1 MTATYQAL
9 HRELK
14 RIYQNAGLLDRP
26 GWPTF
31 LEFMHEWLPPAFLQ
45 TLIESEGGVQTPEV
59 SATLETAYTTFII
72 LKAGSPAYRVSDDL
86 IRALRDT
93 AIPSLRVRQLRTPF
107 EGLTISVPEGTFAH
121 PAHNVNQ
128 VFVNC
133 IPGAR
138 FRAVFYT
145 DQGYTNYVS
154 MLNDDDDK
162 TILEAIAETEAQDDT
177 MLPKALRKAQDE
189 AKLYTDFFRIDIFR
203 FAVNFA
209 LYVTCPDADV
219 YQDKSA
225 QNAIHT
231 KLQGVKG
238 KRRREVLLSKLA
250 AAKEQ
255 SKIFIVGAN
264 IRLQKEYTAALT
276 ESGKRWVLKHR
287 LRVQGHWKM
296 VACGAQRKERVRR
309 WVSPYYKGPSYAEMV
324 EKGYVVK

>member
-1 MTATYQAL
+1 MIPYTAL

-14 RIYQNAGLLDRP
+14 RIYQDNGLFRRP
-26 GWPTF
+26 GWPTY
-31 LEFMHEWLPPAFLQ
+31 LEFVNNWLPPEFLRM
-45 TLIESEGGVQTPEV
+45 LAEVEGGIQTPEV
-59 SATLETAYTTFII
+59 TATLETAYTVFVIG
-72 LKAGSPAYRVSDDL
+72 KAGNPSYRISTEL

-93 AIPSLRVRQLRTPF
+93 DIPAFPIDQLRTPF
-107 EGLTISVPEGTFAH
+107 EGLVITVPVGTFAR
-121 PAHNVNQ
+121 PAHTVDTI
-128 VFVNC
+128 FVSS

-138 FRAVFYT
+138 FRVVFYT
-145 DQGYTNYVS
+145 ENGYTNYIS
-154 MLNDDDDK
+154 ILNDGVK
-162 TILEAIAETEAQDDT
+162 TILEAIATTEEADVCAIPEE
-177 MLPKALRKAQDE
+177 MRAAAEKAKIYE
-189 AKLYTDFFRIDIFR
+189 NYFRTDIFR

-225 QNAIHT
+225 IRKLHE

-238 KRRREVLLSKLA
+238 KRRRGILLSKLV

-264 IRLQKEYTAALT
+264 VRLQKEYTADLT

-296 VACGAQRKERVRR
+296 VVCGAQRKERVRR
-309 WVSPYYKGPSYAEMV
+309 WISPHFRGPTYAEMV